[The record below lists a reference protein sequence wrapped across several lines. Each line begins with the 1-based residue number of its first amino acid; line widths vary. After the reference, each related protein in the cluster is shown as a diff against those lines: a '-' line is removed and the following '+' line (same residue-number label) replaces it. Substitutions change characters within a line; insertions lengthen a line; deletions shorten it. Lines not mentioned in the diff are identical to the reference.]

1 MNMNESALREAVAP
15 AQAAS
20 VDCGWG
26 KVLFGRTFARRREL
40 VEALLA
46 ERADERDIAY
56 NVPEPHVTV
65 AMAPQDLFVDPS
77 YTYRLDL
84 AASARAGAGG
94 IRVRRATAADEPA
107 VNRIYAARRMVP
119 LRAGFLA
126 GLDRATGVTVLVA
139 LNPADDAVVGVVMG
153 IRHGAVFDDPER
165 GASLWSLAVDPN
177 AGCPGIG
184 RALVD
189 ELAHGFR
196 VARCAHMD
204 LSVMYD
210 NDEAAKLYESFGFVK
225 REIYCVKKKNTINE
239 PLYIRPEP
247 HEAQLNIYAGIIVT
261 EARRRGI
268 RVSITDAASGIF
280 ELSHGGRTI
289 KCRESLSELTSAV
302 ALSCCTDKALTSR
315 MLTDAGLH
323 APAQQLA
330 DDAKSVREFLDRHGA
345 VVVKPVDGEQGLGVH
360 VDVSG
365 PAEVESAIEDA
376 RQYSPNILIEEF
388 CRGME
393 LRVIVIGGEVVAAAE
408 RRPPTI
414 VGDGE
419 SNIVTLIEKHSRRRA
434 AATGGE
440 SSVPLDDETARCIR
454 AAGHAL
460 FDIPHTGAEI
470 CVRHTANLHTG
481 GTLHDCTDQLPGA
494 IRAAALKAAEV
505 LGIPV
510 VGIDFI
516 VDPADPERYVIIEA
530 NERPG
535 LANHEPQPTAERF
548 VDLLFPETRR
558 SERLA

>member
-1 MNMNESALREAVAP
+1 MNESALREKTASAH
-15 AQAAS
+15 AAT

-26 KVLFGRTFARRREL
+26 KVLFGRTFARSRDL
-40 VEALLA
+40 VEMLLA
-46 ERADERDIAY
+46 EREDERDIAY
-56 NVPEPHVTV
+56 NVPEPHVAV
-65 AMAPQDLFVDPS
+65 AMAPQELFVDPS

-84 AASARAGAGG
+84 ASNARVATGG
-94 IRVRRATAADEPA
+94 IEVRAATAADEPA
-107 VNRIYAARRMVP
+107 VNRIYATCRMVP
-119 LRAGFLA
+119 LRNGFLA
-126 GLDRATGVTVLVA
+126 GLEPATGVSVLVA
-139 LNPADDAVVGVVMG
+139 LNPADGAVAGVVMG
-153 IRHGAVFDDPER
+153 IRHGAIFDDPES

-189 ELAHGFR
+189 ELAHR
-196 VARCAHMD
+196 LRELHCAYLD

-210 NDEAAKLYESFGFVK
+210 NAEAMKLYESFGFVK
-225 REIYCVKKKNTINE
+225 REIYCVKKKNSINE
-239 PLYIRPEP
+239 PLYVLPEP
-247 HEAQLNIYAGIIVT
+247 RELKLSIYAEVIVT

-268 RVSITDAASGIF
+268 RVSIVDAASGIF
-280 ELSHGGRTI
+280 ELSNGGRTI
-289 KCRESLSELTSAV
+289 KCRESLSDLTSAV
-302 ALSCCTDKALTSR
+302 ALSCCADKALTAR
-315 MLTDAGLH
+315 MLEEAGLRV
-323 APAQQLA
+323 PAQRLA
-330 DDAKSVREFLDRHGA
+330 EDSKSVRDFLDRHGA
-345 VVVKPVDGEQGLGVH
+345 VVVKPVAGEQGLGVH

-376 RQYSPNILIEEF
+376 RQYSPHVLIEEF

-440 SSVPLDDETARCIR
+440 SNVPLDDETARCVR
-454 AAGHAL
+454 SAGHAWS
-460 FDIPHTGAEI
+460 DIPRAGAEI

-481 GTLHDCTDQLPGA
+481 GTLHDRTDMLPPG

-505 LGIPV
+505 LSIPV
-510 VGIDFI
+510 VGLDFI
-516 VDPADPERYVIIEA
+516 VDPDDPEHYVIIEA

-548 VDLLFPETRR
+548 IDLLFPETRKPAR
-558 SERLA
+558 RAQ

>member
-1 MNMNESALREAVAP
+1 MNRSALLEQTDPIRP
-15 AQAAS
+15 AT

-26 KVLFGRTFARRREL
+26 KVLFGRTFPRCRDL
-40 VEALLA
+40 VDALLA
-46 ERADERDIAY
+46 ERANERDIAY
-56 NVPEPHVTV
+56 NVPEPHVAV
-65 AMAPQDLFVDPS
+65 AMAPQELFVDPS

-84 AASARAGAGG
+84 AASARVGTAG
-94 IRVRRATAADEPA
+94 IDVRPATAADEPA

-119 LRAGFLA
+119 LREGFLA
-126 GLDRATGVTVLVA
+126 GLERAAGVTVLVA
-139 LNPADDAVVGVVMG
+139 LNPADGAVSGVVMG
-153 IRHGAVFDDPER
+153 IRHGSIFDDPGC

-177 AGCPGIG
+177 AGCPGVG

-189 ELAHGFR
+189 ELAHQFR
-196 VARCAHMD
+196 EHRCAYLD

-210 NDEAAKLYESFGFVK
+210 NDEAAQLYESFGFVK
-225 REIYCVKKKNTINE
+225 REIYCVKKKNSINE
-239 PLYIRPEP
+239 PLYILPEP
-247 HEAQLNIYAGIIVT
+247 RELKLNIYTEIIVT

-268 RVSITDAASGIF
+268 RVSIIDAASGIF

-289 KCRESLSELTSAV
+289 KCRESLSDLTSAV
-302 ALSCCTDKALTSR
+302 ALSCCADKALTSR
-315 MLTDAGLH
+315 MLTEAGLCV
-323 APAQQLA
+323 PAQQLA
-330 DDAKSVREFLDRHGA
+330 EDPKSVREFLDRHGA

-376 RQYSPNILIEEF
+376 RQHSPNILVEEF
-388 CRGME
+388 CPGME
-393 LRVIVIGGEVVAAAE
+393 VRAIVIGGAVVAAAE

-454 AAGHAL
+454 TAGHAL
-460 FDIPHTGAEI
+460 SDVPAAGEEI
-470 CVRHTANLHTG
+470 CVRHSANLHTG
-481 GTLHDCTDQLPGA
+481 GTLHDCTDLLPAA
-494 IRAAALKAAEV
+494 IRTAAIKAAEV
-505 LGIPV
+505 LSIPV

-516 VDPADPERYVIIEA
+516 IDPDDPERYVIIEA

-548 VDLLFPETRR
+548 VDLLFPETRKPD
-558 SERLA
+558 RLA